1 MCRPG
6 CFEPIQIR
14 PAHHTS
20 NRGAKKNPRISRKRI
35 RVLRRETRNRMNAG
49 DKFRKETDRD
59 DALAL
64 LAPDNV
70 TMLGGF
76 GRNKTRILQE
86 SLGKPRFGMCFSFI
100 PLPPVLRDGSGDGL
114 PVPLTKPT
122 ILNGEVVE
130 CCEERSQSPR
140 WAAKPIRQPQRETT
154 PRIGFCYDGRSGH
167 PVGTAGT

>member
-1 MCRPG
+1 
-6 CFEPIQIR
+6 
-14 PAHHTS
+14 
-20 NRGAKKNPRISRKRI
+20 
-35 RVLRRETRNRMNAG
+35 MNAG

-64 LAPDNV
+64 LALDNV
-70 TMLGGF
+70 RRFRKKQDSDSARIPRQAQVWNVLLLYSVTTRPQ
-76 GRNKTRILQE
+76 GRVN
-86 SLGKPRFGMCFSFI
+86 G
-100 PLPPVLRDGSGDGL
+100 DGSGDGL